1 MHKLDRDGAKTPS
14 CLCAFNYQTQSWDDL
29 TSSCKREVRSSLV
42 NMQRNPSLAADASE
56 YGVLC
61 AYCEGAVYT
70 DRHLEHFRRKNPK
83 YFPKLTFEWSNL
95 FLACGSSQHC
105 GHYKDRKS
113 APSYNPDDLIKP
125 DEMDPEDYLY
135 FHSSGEVRARAGIA
149 PTEEV
154 KAQTTIQVFG
164 LNNPSLCGLRYKSL
178 QKYKEIIL
186 EDLHEIESWSAEER
200 NTYLQGE
207 VEATRWEPYAT
218 TIKHFLTK
226 Q

>member
-1 MHKLDRDGAKTPS
+1 MHKLDRDSAKTPS

-29 TSSCKREVRSSLV
+29 TSSCKRGVRSSLV

-61 AYCEGAVYT
+61 AYCEGTVYT
-70 DRHLEHFRRKNPK
+70 DGHLEHFRRKNPK
-83 YFPKLTFEWSNL
+83 YFPELTFEWSNL

-125 DEMDPEDYLY
+125 DEMDPEDCLY

-149 PTEEV
+149 PIEEV

-164 LNNPSLCGLRYKSL
+164 LNNPSVCGLCYKSL